1 MITSCIFDLD
11 GVIVDTAKYHYLAWK
26 RLANKL
32 NFEFTELQSELTKG
46 ISRMASLEIILEIGG
61 MTTLFSDT
69 EKEVMAS
76 QKNTWYL
83 EYVNKMSTDELLPG
97 VKLFL
102 KELQDNNI
110 KIILGSASKNAKVIL
125 NRCHILHLFDA
136 IVDGNMVRKA
146 KPDPEVFILGANI
159 LRELPENCIVFE
171 DAQAGIEA
179 ATRAKMRSVGV
190 GGSPALFKAS
200 MQLETFENFHFTDLL
215 LIDE

>member
-83 EYVNKMSTDELLPG
+83 EFVNKMSTDELLPG

-215 LIDE
+215 SID

>member
-46 ISRMASLEIILEIGG
+46 ISRMASLEIILKIGG

-83 EYVNKMSTDELLPG
+83 EFVNKMSTDELLPG

-215 LIDE
+215 SID